1 MNLQKE
7 DRELL
12 PMLDNNILQLIEIK
26 NQVIKNLEEKFK
38 DAHHQRGQVEGEM
51 QKLKN
56 NFDRLNDNYRST
68 ATNLDK
74 TKNTLKEKETIIK
87 NLEEQIKELQK
98 LDVSKVQE
106 QNKKLLQENEK
117 YHKLYDETK
126 KHLDEMI
133 EEEDKKILKKAVKKY
148 MRQHGEDGFVEFR
161 GDDYCEDECRGW
173 DGESYRCECGNRRMD
188 WEWDDGDIYPEP
200 Y

>member
-26 NQVIKNLEEKFK
+26 NQVIKNLEAKYT

-56 NFDRLNDNYRST
+56 NFDRLKQDNDNKTTSI
-68 ATNLDK
+68 TN
-74 TKNTLKEKETIIK
+74 KNIKLKEHETTIK

-98 LDVSKVQE
+98 LDVSKIQE

-133 EEEDKKILKKAVKKY
+133 KEEDNKIKRKAVKKY
-148 MRQHGEDGFVEFR
+148 MRQYGEDGFVEFR

-173 DGESYRCECGNRRMD
+173 DGESHRCECGNRRMD